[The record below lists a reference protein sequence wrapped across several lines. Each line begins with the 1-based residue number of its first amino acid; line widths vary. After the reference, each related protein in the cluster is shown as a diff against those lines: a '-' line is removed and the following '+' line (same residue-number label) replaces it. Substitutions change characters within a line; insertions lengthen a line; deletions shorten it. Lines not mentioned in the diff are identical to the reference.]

1 MKSGMDGRRFV
12 LPTFFIFFGL
22 GLQPFLLSSNV
33 FLFELSNIVNG
44 VSLYPLAPLLQFFL
58 LIFEHRQE
66 NTVFVFLC
74 HYFMSFLLVNHRFI
88 SLERLYLLFFAL
100 FFPFLQLLHLL
111 LELLLS
117 LYSLLFF
124 IFVPL
129 LLFLLKKLLSL
140 LLVVL

>member
-1 MKSGMDGRRFV
+1 
-12 LPTFFIFFGL
+12 
-22 GLQPFLLSSNV
+22 
-33 FLFELSNIVNG
+33 
-44 VSLYPLAPLLQFFL
+44 
-58 LIFEHRQE
+58 
-66 NTVFVFLC
+66 
-74 HYFMSFLLVNHRFI
+74 MSFLLVNHRFI